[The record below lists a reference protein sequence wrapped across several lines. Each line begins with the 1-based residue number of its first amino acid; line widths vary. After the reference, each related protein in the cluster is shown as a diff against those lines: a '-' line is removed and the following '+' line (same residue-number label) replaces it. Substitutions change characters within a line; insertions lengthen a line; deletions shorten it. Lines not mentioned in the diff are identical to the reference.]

1 MTRLKIV
8 KSGIRVEKAIG
19 EKRVFPA
26 EYTNCEFE
34 VPGVGRLRTGER
46 HPDFHID
53 EIRSD
58 VEPNKLKR
66 PLSQAKPKT
75 V

>member
-19 EKRVFPA
+19 EKRVLPA

-53 EIRSD
+53 EIQGD
-58 VEPNKLKR
+58 MEPNKLKR
-66 PLSQAKPKT
+66 PLSRAKAKT